1 MSDDVIARAI
11 DAMTDVQ
18 RRSAEAAGAL
28 VERLVSSVDGR
39 HVDHETTEGDDQFQP
54 PTDAEDAMA
63 GMAKLWRE
71 SITSLATAL
80 SGNAPAPT
88 TARIDVNA
96 GVIPSPLRV
105 ELDADSSTGTIEVWL
120 HNPSPDAFDKLRVHC
135 GAPVAHDGSSIDAHA
150 LVANPDAFDLPARAS
165 RGVEITIEAPD
176 ARPGVY
182 RTLVLVDG
190 LPDQWL
196 PLEIVVPE
204 LPA

>member
-39 HVDHETTEGDDQFQP
+39 HVDHDAGDYDVRP
-54 PTDAEDAMA
+54 PTDAEDALA

-80 SGNAPAPT
+80 AGNPT
-88 TARIDVNA
+88 EAGTARIDVSA
-96 GVIPSPLRV
+96 GAVPSPLRV
-105 ELDADSSTGTIEVWL
+105 VLDSESSIGTVEVWL
-120 HNPSPDAFDKLRVHC
+120 HNPSPEAFDKLRVHC
-135 GAPVAHDGSSIDAHA
+135 GAPQAHDGSTIDADA

-176 ARPGVY
+176 ARAGVY
-182 RTLVLVDG
+182 RTFVLVDG

-204 LPA
+204 RPA

>member
-1 MSDDVIARAI
+1 MSDDVVARAI

-18 RRSAEAAGAL
+18 RRSAAAASAL

-39 HVDHETTEGDDQFQP
+39 HVDDEASDGGDARP
-54 PTDAEDAMA
+54 PTDAEDALA

-80 SGNAPAPT
+80 SGSPAAPA
-88 TARIDVNA
+88 TARIDVTG
-96 GVIPSPLRV
+96 GVTPSPLRV
-105 ELDADSSTGTIEVWL
+105 ELDADSATGTIEVWL

-135 GAPVAHDGSSIDAHA
+135 GAPVAHDGSTIDADA
-150 LVANPDAFDLPARAS
+150 LVAEPDAFDLPARSS
-165 RGVEITIEAPD
+165 RGVEIAIEAPD
-176 ARPGVY
+176 ARPGIY